1 MNLNEKEFKYKILF
15 KKFSIGYNLNP
26 LRLRIFCLIHY
37 ILLLFDLIINCV
49 KSYMKEQSIAYAS
62 LLLRVTS
69 CFSVIEAI
77 ALTLSLTLS
86 FSFSLSLSFAAEL
99 ILFFFCEIAHA
110 VSSQR
115 EHITQRER
123 ITNAGNL
130 CQIPFGR
137 EIKPDALQNILKR
150 KDICIFVNYEKLVA
164 TSYCILILTELLYIQ
179 INFY

>member
-1 MNLNEKEFKYKILF
+1 
-15 KKFSIGYNLNP
+15 
-26 LRLRIFCLIHY
+26 
-37 ILLLFDLIINCV
+37 
-49 KSYMKEQSIAYAS
+49 MKEQLIAYAS
-62 LLLRVTS
+62 LLLCITS

-77 ALTLSLTLS
+77 ALTLSLSHSLFLFIS
-86 FSFSLSLSFAAEL
+86 FSFICSRINI
-99 ILFFFCEIAHA
+99 ILFFCEIAHA

-150 KDICIFVNYEKLVA
+150 KDICIFINYKKLVA
-164 TSYCILILTELLYIQ
+164 TSYFNKTFICK
-179 INFY
+179 